1 MGGGRKR
8 KKRKFKFQT
17 NIKPENTTTKHTSNK
32 LVTYMH
38 GCMFMYT
45 SKKSGGRVR
54 GNNVKDNF
62 FVFEGK
68 QQYLFYVMNYMC
80 CVVFI
85 DYKIKPGGVQ

>member
-1 MGGGRKR
+1 MRNKVKGKKRDGGGRKR

-54 GNNVKDNF
+54 GKT
-62 FVFEGK
+62 
-68 QQYLFYVMNYMC
+68 
-80 CVVFI
+80 
-85 DYKIKPGGVQ
+85 P